1 MLSRQKLGTF
11 LLNKVLQ
18 NYKKWKNVI
27 DKSCSTIH
35 ILGRE
40 NHFRKDLVEF
50 WHWKLTLN
58 IEKCRFSRVFN
69 QTVLQGI
76 KKSSGHVYWDV
87 KSYWISYASL
97 WNSTTVITLRYTLL
111 WFVLFFPKVFR
122 TKKWHIANLKDFV
135 AFASGW
141 FLKLSTLCQSVES
154 KHVCSTLRLILSLKR
169 MFFRLFNFDGWYFWN
184 HLWKKIILHL
194 KRGFVPFHLHTTV
207 Q

>member
-1 MLSRQKLGTF
+1 MT
-11 LLNKVLQ
+11 
-18 NYKKWKNVI
+18 

-50 WHWKLTLN
+50 WHWKWTLN

-97 WNSTTVITLRYTLL
+97 WNSRTVITLTHNHHPLCFCKIPQVFDSESEVSDTFINQVWWYTHC
-111 WFVLFFPKVFR
+111 KV
-122 TKKWHIANLKDFV
+122 
-135 AFASGW
+135 
-141 FLKLSTLCQSVES
+141 TLCKWCMDKQVSAADAI
-154 KHVCSTLRLILSLKR
+154 H
-169 MFFRLFNFDGWYFWN
+169 FRN
-184 HLWKKIILHL
+184 
-194 KRGFVPFHLHTTV
+194 
-207 Q
+207 

>member
-50 WHWKLTLN
+50 WHWKWTLN
-58 IEKCRFSRVFN
+58 VEKCRFSRVFN

-97 WNSTTVITLRYTLL
+97 WNSTTVITL
-111 WFVLFFPKVFR
+111 FPMLPWDYAVR
-122 TKKWHIANLKDFV
+122 RVSIYEGW
-135 AFASGW
+135 GWW
-141 FLKLSTLCQSVES
+141 FLTASHRGPILG
-154 KHVCSTLRLILSLKR
+154 CSLRLSV
-169 MFFRLFNFDGWYFWN
+169 NFSS
-184 HLWKKIILHL
+184 
-194 KRGFVPFHLHTTV
+194 FVQSKQIVTFCDV
-207 Q
+207 A

>member
-97 WNSTTVITLRYTLL
+97 WKSTTVTLMYAHQPV
-111 WFVLFFPKVFR
+111 FLFTVGFGLGEKEDLV
-122 TKKWHIANLKDFV
+122 HN
-135 AFASGW
+135 
-141 FLKLSTLCQSVES
+141 FLP
-154 KHVCSTLRLILSLKR
+154 
-169 MFFRLFNFDGWYFWN
+169 
-184 HLWKKIILHL
+184 LHL
-194 KRGFVPFHLHTTV
+194 CTLEKILNMKRLV
-207 Q
+207 

>member
-97 WNSTTVITLRYTLL
+97 WNSTTVITLINTT
-111 WFVLFFPKVFR
+111 WP
-122 TKKWHIANLKDFV
+122 W
-135 AFASGW
+135 
-141 FLKLSTLCQSVES
+141 
-154 KHVCSTLRLILSLKR
+154 
-169 MFFRLFNFDGWYFWN
+169 RLFLSFWECSFLIPKASTNTHKPKSWSNVFKGGVRPKQFCKKFWGSTNQPSNQARLASQPSFLSSDALLKCNF
-184 HLWKKIILHL
+184 
-194 KRGFVPFHLHTTV
+194 
-207 Q
+207 